1 MDEIKNEILMKY
13 NETKV
18 ISYMQLVKL
27 FKKFDVEINQFN
39 FAKLYSFLENNN
51 ISLVSDNTK
60 KMVLTK

>member
-1 MDEIKNEILMKY
+1 MDEIKNEILVKY